1 MERVCKHT
9 CILLYKFSFA
19 ILYLE
24 TIALLSKSLRLP
36 SFTLYTAKSV
46 PEPLFAAC
54 ITGTT
59 VLLFICQ
66 KGYNS
71 QKNVTRKGTL
81 KSMQKPWKTE
91 SVVRSLPL

>member
-1 MERVCKHT
+1 MSLYSVHSKDQ
-9 CILLYKFSFA
+9 LLA

-46 PEPLFAAC
+46 PEQLFAAC
-54 ITGTT
+54 HHWHHGPAIYMS
-59 VLLFICQ
+59 

-81 KSMQKPWKTE
+81 KSMQKP
-91 SVVRSLPL
+91 